1 MQQNNSIHEASEKK
15 VSDWVTE
22 NIRTAHVFKKY
33 DIDFCCGGGVSI
45 ESACKKAGVP
55 VELLM
60 TELSKVNQ
68 ELDRE
73 HDYDHFSLTALAD
86 HIENVHHSYVRE
98 AIILLVQYAE
108 KVSMVHG
115 GKLSELN
122 TVRDLVRELGEEMLS
137 HMHKEEKIL
146 FPYIR
151 FLEGSS
157 NYGDK
162 IDRPPFGSV
171 ANPIQVMEA
180 EHDHAGDITREIAR
194 ITNSYTPPDWACNT
208 FKALYAK
215 LREFEEDLHIH
226 VHLENNILFPKATA
240 LETKLLALS

>member
-1 MQQNNSIHEASEKK
+1 MQLHNIIQDAAEKK

-22 NIRTAHVFKKY
+22 NIRTADVFKKY

-68 ELDRE
+68 EVDRE
-73 HDYDHFSLTALAD
+73 NDYDQFSLVTLAD
-86 HIENVHHSYVRE
+86 HIEHIHHSYVRE
-98 AIILLVQYAE
+98 AIMLLVQYAE

-115 GKLSELN
+115 GKLPELN
-122 TVRDLVRELGEEMLS
+122 TVRDLVRKLGEEMLT

-162 IDRPPFGSV
+162 IDRPSFGTI
-171 ANPIQVMEA
+171 ANPIQMMEA
-180 EHDHAGDITREIAR
+180 EHDHASDITKEISR
-194 ITNSYTPPDWACNT
+194 ITNNYSPPYWACNT
-208 FKALYAK
+208 FRALYAK
-215 LREFEEDLHIH
+215 LSEFEEDLHIH
-226 VHLENNILFPKATA
+226 VHLENNILFPKATE
-240 LETKLLALS
+240 LETKLLASS

>member
-1 MQQNNSIHEASEKK
+1 MQQHHNLIQEASEKK

-33 DIDFCCGGGVSI
+33 DIDFCCGGGVSV
-45 ESACKKAGVP
+45 EADCKKAGVP

-60 TELSKVNQ
+60 SELSNVNQ
-68 ELDRE
+68 EQDKA
-73 HDYDHFSLTALAD
+73 HDYDHFSLIELAD
-86 HIENVHHSYVRE
+86 HIEKEHHSYVRE
-98 AIILLVQYAE
+98 AIILLVQYSE
-108 KVSMVHG
+108 KVAMVHG
-115 GKLSELN
+115 GKLPELN
-122 TVRDLVRELGEEMLS
+122 TIRDLVRELGEEMLS

-151 FLEGSS
+151 FLEGSA

-171 ANPIQVMEA
+171 ANPIRMMEA
-180 EHDHAGDITREIAR
+180 EHDHAGDITKEIAS
-194 ITNSYTPPDWACNT
+194 ITDNYTPPEWACNT
-208 FKALYAK
+208 FRALYAK
-215 LREFEEDLHIH
+215 LQEFEDDLHIH

-240 LETKLLALS
+240 LETTLLD

>member
-1 MQQNNSIHEASEKK
+1 MEHQNLIREASEKK

-33 DIDFCCGGGVSI
+33 DIDFCCGGGVSV

-55 VELLM
+55 VELLI
-60 TELSKVNQ
+60 TELSTVDQ
-68 ELDRE
+68 EVHRE
-73 HDYDHFSLTALAD
+73 HDYDHFTLIELAD

-98 AIILLVQYAE
+98 AIILLLQYAE
-108 KVSMVHG
+108 KVAMVHG
-115 GKLSELN
+115 GKLPELN
-122 TVRDLVRELGEEMLS
+122 TVRDHVRELGAEMLS

-171 ANPIQVMEA
+171 TNPIHMMEA
-180 EHDHAGDITREIAR
+180 EHDHAGAITKEIAS
-194 ITNSYTPPDWACNT
+194 ITDNYTPPEWACNT
-208 FKALYAK
+208 FRALYAK

-226 VHLENNILFPKATA
+226 VHLENNILFPKATE
-240 LETKLLALS
+240 LETTLLS